1 MDCADAG
8 RTGEF
13 LLIARRNNSLSSA
26 GRAVVLGSLIVV
38 CFAISLAFAF
48 HGAWLVLPFAGVEM
62 FVLFLAFR
70 LIERHAGDLESIAIK
85 GDRVLVE
92 RWETGRVSRY
102 ELNRYW
108 AQVVV
113 HRGGPSGKT
122 TLALRSHGREVEFG
136 RHLTEEQRD
145 ALALTL
151 GQRLRTVNSQV
162 TL

>member
-1 MDCADAG
+1 MDCTDAG
-8 RTGEF
+8 EPGEF

-26 GRAVVLGSLIVV
+26 GRAIVLGSLVVV
-38 CFAISLAFAF
+38 CLAISLAFAF
-48 HGAWLVLPFAGVEM
+48 NGAWLVLPFAGAEM

-70 LIERHAGDLESIAIK
+70 LVERHAGDFESIAIK

-92 RWETGRVSRY
+92 RWETGQVKRY

-113 HRGGPSGKT
+113 HRCGPAGKT

-136 RHLTEEQRD
+136 QHLTQDQRD
-145 ALALTL
+145 ALARTL
-151 GQRLRTVNSQV
+151 RQQLSSRP
-162 TL
+162 

>member
-8 RTGEF
+8 ETGEF

-26 GRAVVLGSLIVV
+26 GRAVVLGSLVVV
-38 CFAISLAFAF
+38 CLAISLAFAF
-48 HGAWLVLPFAGVEM
+48 HGAWLVLPFAGAEM

-70 LIERHAGDLESIAIK
+70 LIERHAGDFESIAIR

-92 RWETGRVSRY
+92 RWDSGRVNRY

-113 HRGGPSGKT
+113 HRCGPAGKA

-136 RHLTEEQRD
+136 QHLTEDQRN
-145 ALALTL
+145 ALAQTL
-151 GQRLRTVNSQV
+151 KQQLRNRR
-162 TL
+162 

>member
-48 HGAWLVLPFAGVEM
+48 HGAWLVLPFAGAEM

-70 LIERHAGDLESIAIK
+70 LIGRHAGDFESIAIA

-92 RWETGRVSRY
+92 RWDGGSVSRY
-102 ELNRYW
+102 EFNRYW

-113 HRGGPSGKT
+113 HRGGPAGKA

-136 RHLTEEQRD
+136 QHLTEDQRD
-145 ALALTL
+145 ALA
-151 GQRLRTVNSQV
+151 QRLKQQLRNGR
-162 TL
+162 